1 MPRAVVVLT
10 GSELVRGDKADA
22 NGAFLA
28 RELTRI
34 GLAPSRMLVVGDDP
48 DELDRA
54 VAEALSADVA
64 VFSGG
69 LGPTHDDRTVETIAR
84 LAGRELVVDEA
95 LAEEIDAVAR
105 GIAERIGRPYAD
117 FVPGVRKQA
126 SIPAGGTALGLAG
139 TAPAVLLE
147 HDGRVA
153 VALPGPPSELRRL
166 WPRVLE
172 APALRVILDG
182 VEVPEHRLLRFFGP
196 SESAVARVLEEVG
209 GEGDGLEVTICAH
222 DFEIRV
228 DMFSGAGGD
237 GRAEHLHRSLEEHFA
252 ADVFA
257 ADERTV
263 AELVLDRCRE
273 LGLTLATAES
283 CTGGMVAARLTDVA
297 GASDVFV
304 GSVVAY
310 SNDVKMQ
317 RLGVPPDVLERH
329 GAVSEETAAGM
340 AAGAREALGADV
352 ALSVTGVAGPDGGSA
367 EKPVGLVYIHA
378 EAPSGSTKHR
388 VVVPGDREAVRARA
402 TALRSPRSAAP
413 SVTFRDRHACF
424 LRVAWRHMS
433 AFASS
438 SPCGFPTR
446 PWSGSSRG
454 NSPSSPERAMP
465 ASCPR
470 GTSTSPWPSWGRGPR
485 PTSSP
490 SSASCAS
497 SLRRPSGRCSPAASI
512 ARRGASGWCAWK
524 TTGDARPGWRPA
536 WGRSSKASASTSAS
550 DERGFRT

>member
-84 LAGRELVVDEA
+84 LAGRELVVDET

-228 DMFSGAGGD
+228 DMFSGPGGD

-263 AELVLDRCRE
+263 AELVLDRCRQ

-329 GAVSEETAAGM
+329 GAVSEEAAAGM
-340 AAGAREALGADV
+340 AVGAREALGADV
-352 ALSVTGVAGPDGGSA
+352 TLAVTGVAGPDGGSA

-378 EAPSGSTKHR
+378 DAPSDSTKHR
-388 VVVPGDREAVRARA
+388 VVLPGDREAVRARA
-402 TALRSPRSAAP
+402 TALALHVLRRLLSP
-413 SVTFRDRHACF
+413 SVTDTR
-424 LRVAWRHMS
+424 
-433 AFASS
+433 ASS
-438 SPCGFPTR
+438 
-446 PWSGSSRG
+446 
-454 NSPSSPERAMP
+454 A
-465 ASCPR
+465 
-470 GTSTSPWPSWGRGPR
+470 
-485 PTSSP
+485 
-490 SSASCAS
+490 
-497 SLRRPSGRCSPAASI
+497 
-512 ARRGASGWCAWK
+512 
-524 TTGDARPGWRPA
+524 
-536 WGRSSKASASTSAS
+536 
-550 DERGFRT
+550 